1 MDLSDYGW
9 DEGFEESFKEFS
21 ENKLIPARVIESNR
35 LGYKLVSE
43 KGLLNGRLSEKFRKN
58 CLFREGIPTVG
69 DWIAFEPRELT
80 GFVSIQGLVK
90 RKSKFSRKV
99 IGTGS
104 EEQVIA
110 ANIDTIFVVS
120 GLDRDYSIRRLER
133 YAILAG
139 DSNAELV
146 FILNKADLCKDLEQT
161 RSEIKRSFPD
171 TPVYAISAL
180 NNQGLE
186 QLAQYI
192 KIGKTIVFLGSSGAG
207 KSTIINL
214 LLGENRQKT
223 GNVSAYSGKGRH
235 ITSSKNLIVL
245 PSGALVI
252 DTPGLRELQLLCSGA
267 GLNSTFTDI
276 ETLAG
281 ECKYK
286 ACTHTNEPKCAVT
299 NAVKDG
305 LISQERLDNYNKLK
319 REIIYNLMRR
329 DAEYKNKKNKF
340 SKKINRRTKQI
351 KKSRESAGD
360 KYLGA

>member
-9 DEGFEESFKEFS
+9 DEGFEESFKEFR
-21 ENKLIPARVIESNR
+21 ENNLIPARVIEVNR

-43 KGLLNGRLSEKFRKN
+43 NGVINGHLSEKFRKN
-58 CLFREGIPTVG
+58 CLFREGLPTVG
-69 DWIAFEPRELT
+69 DWVAFQPRQLT

-120 GLDRDYSIRRLER
+120 GLDRDYNLRRLER

-146 FILNKADLCKDLEQT
+146 FLLNKSDLCKDLEQI
-161 RSEIKRSFPD
+161 RSEINRSFPV
-171 TPVYAISAL
+171 TPVYALSAL
-180 NNQGLE
+180 NNLGLQ
-186 QLAQYI
+186 QLAPYI
-192 KIGKTIVFLGSSGAG
+192 SKGKTIVFLGSSGAG

-223 GNVSAYSGKGRH
+223 GNVSAYTGKGMH
-235 ITSSKNLIVL
+235 ITSSKNLIVM

-267 GLNSTFTDI
+267 GLSSTFADI
-276 ETLAG
+276 EDLAG

-286 ACTHTNEPKCAVT
+286 TCTHTNEPKCAVT

-305 LISQERLDNYNKLK
+305 MLSQERLDNYTKLK
-319 REIIYNLMRR
+319 REIVYNIMRR
-329 DAEYKNKKNKF
+329 DAQYKNKK
-340 SKKINRRTKQI
+340 SKYSKNISRRAKQI

-360 KYLGA
+360 KYMGG

>member
-1 MDLSDYGW
+1 MDLREYGW
-9 DEGFEESFKEFS
+9 DAVLEESFREYS
-21 ENKLIPARVIESNR
+21 ENNLLPARVIEVNR

-43 KGLLNGRLSEKFRKN
+43 KGAINGRLSEKFRKN
-58 CLFREGIPTVG
+58 SLFREELPTVG
-69 DWIAFEPRELT
+69 DWVAYEPRALT

-99 IGTGS
+99 IGSGS
-104 EEQVIA
+104 EEHVIA
-110 ANIDTIFVVS
+110 ANVDTIFVVS
-120 GLDRDYSIRRLER
+120 GLDRDYNIRRLER

-146 FILNKADLCKDLEQT
+146 FILNKADLCKDLEQI
-161 RSEIKRSFPD
+161 RSEIKKSFPD

-180 NNQGLE
+180 NNQGIE
-186 QLAQYI
+186 QLAAYI
-192 KIGKTIVFLGSSGAG
+192 SKGKTVVFLGSSGAG
-207 KSTIINL
+207 KSTIVNL

-223 GNVSAYSGKGRH
+223 GDVSGYSGKGRH
-235 ITSSKNLIVL
+235 ITSSKNLMVL
-245 PSGALVI
+245 PGGGLVI

-267 GLNSTFTDI
+267 GLNSTFADI

-286 ACTHTNEPKCAVT
+286 TCTHTNEPKCAVT
-299 NAVKDG
+299 NAVKEG

-319 REIIYNLMRR
+319 REIIYNVMRR
-329 DAEYKNKKNKF
+329 DAQYKNKKSTR
-340 SKKINRRTKQI
+340 SKNISRRAKQI

-360 KYLGA
+360 RYLGG

>member
-1 MDLSDYGW
+1 MDLSGYGW
-9 DEGFEESFKEFS
+9 DEVFENSFKEFR
-21 ENKLIPARVIESNR
+21 ENNLLPARVIESNR
-35 LGYKLVSE
+35 LFYKLVSE
-43 KGLLNGRLSEKFRKN
+43 KGVVNGRLSEKFRKSI
-58 CLFREGIPTVG
+58 LFKSDQPTVG
-69 DWIAFEPRELT
+69 DWVAFEPREVT

-99 IGTGS
+99 IGIGS

-146 FILNKADLCKDLEQT
+146 FILNKADLCKDLEQVM
-161 RSEIKRSFPD
+161 SEIKRSFPE
-171 TPVYAISAL
+171 TPVYALSAL
-180 NNQGLE
+180 NNQGLQ
-186 QLAQYI
+186 QLAPHI
-192 KIGKTIVFLGSSGAG
+192 KTGKTIVFLGSSGAG

-223 GNVSAYSGKGRH
+223 GNVSAYSGKGMH

-267 GLNSTFTDI
+267 GLRNTFADI

-286 ACTHTNEPKCAVT
+286 TCTHTNEPRCAVIK
-299 NAVKDG
+299 AVSEG
-305 LISQERLDNYNKLK
+305 LISEDRLDNYHKLK
-319 REIIYNLMRR
+319 REIVYNLMRR
-329 DAEYKNKKNKF
+329 DEQYKNKRSKF
-340 SKKINRRTKQI
+340 SKNVSRRAKHI

-360 KYLGA
+360 KYLGV

>member
-1 MDLSDYGW
+1 MSGYGW
-9 DEGFEESFKEFS
+9 DEVFEKSFKEFT
-21 ENKLIPARVIESNR
+21 ENNLLPARVIESNR
-35 LGYKLVSE
+35 LFYKLVSE
-43 KGLLNGRLSEKFRKN
+43 KGVVNGRLSEKFRQN
-58 CLFREGIPTVG
+58 CFSRADLPTVG
-69 DWIAFEPRELT
+69 DWVAFEPRELI

-99 IGTGS
+99 IGIGS

-120 GLDRDYSIRRLER
+120 GLDRDFSARRLER
-133 YAILAG
+133 YAILAA

-146 FILNKADLCKDLEQT
+146 FILNKADLCKDLEQVM
-161 RSEIKRSFPD
+161 SEIKRSFPNN
-171 TPVYAISAL
+171 PVYALSAL

-186 QLAQYI
+186 QLAAHI
-192 KIGKTIVFLGSSGAG
+192 NAGKTIVFLGSSGAS

-223 GNVSAYSGKGRH
+223 GPVSAHSGRGRH
-235 ITSSKNLIVL
+235 ITSGKNLIVL

-267 GLNSTFTDI
+267 GLNSTFADI

-286 ACTHTNEPKCAVT
+286 TCTHTNEPGCAVI
-299 NAVKDG
+299 NAVSDG
-305 LISQERLDNYNKLK
+305 LISEERLDNYHKLK
-319 REIIYNLMRR
+319 REIAYNLARHE
-329 DAEYKNKKNKF
+329 AQYKNKRSKF
-340 SKKINRRTKQI
+340 SKKVSRRAKHI

-360 KYLGA
+360 KYLGV

>member
-9 DEGFEESFKEFS
+9 DAGFEESFKEYR
-21 ENKLIPARVIESNR
+21 ENNLLPARVIEVNR

-43 KGLLNGRLSEKFRKN
+43 KGAINGRLSEKFRKN
-58 CLFREGIPTVG
+58 CLFREGLPTVG
-69 DWIAFEPRELT
+69 DWVAFQPRELT

-104 EEQVIA
+104 EEHVIA

-120 GLDRDYSIRRLER
+120 GLDRDYNIRRLER

-146 FILNKADLCKDLEQT
+146 FILNKSDLCKDLEQI
-161 RSEIKRSFPD
+161 RSEIKGSFPNN
-171 TPVYAISAL
+171 PVYALSAL
-180 NNQGLE
+180 NNQGLQ
-186 QLAQYI
+186 QLAPYI
-192 KIGKTIVFLGSSGAG
+192 NKGKTIVFLGSSGAG

-223 GNVSAYSGKGRH
+223 GNVSAYSGKGMH

-267 GLNSTFTDI
+267 GLNSTFADI

-286 ACTHTNEPKCAVT
+286 TCTHTNEPKCAVT

-329 DAEYKNKKNKF
+329 DAQYKNKK
-340 SKKINRRTKQI
+340 SKYSKNISRRAKQI

-360 KYLGA
+360 KRLGG